1 MTKQSFTIPEGCK
14 AVTVEQVGNQIITTF
29 EPEFKRGDVLICYD
43 KTISADTGLFVFIFK
58 DIVPDNMGNGMCAYV
73 RLSTNRLRLDYEYMF
88 ASYWDVLRHATPE
101 EAQLL
106 WDALAKKG
114 KRWNPETMQVEE
126 IKKER
131 WRAEN
136 DGIYYSVDISTTRL
150 VYYLEE
156 CGDAVDNRNYTSG
169 NYFQTEEQAQRA
181 ADRLKAELDKF
192 WEEELR

>member
-29 EPEFKRGDVLICYD
+29 EPGFN
-43 KTISADTGLFVFIFK
+43 K
-58 DIVPDNMGNGMCAYV
+58 D
-73 RLSTNRLRLDYEYMF
+73 
-88 ASYWDVLRHATPE
+88 
-101 EAQLL
+101 
-106 WDALAKKG
+106 
-114 KRWNPETMQVEE
+114 
-126 IKKER
+126 R

-181 ADRLKAELDKF
+181 ADRLKSELDKF
-192 WEEELR
+192 WEDELR